1 MSQYHFKN
9 NESGNDSGLKK
20 QRVCR
25 FCTKNEEIDYKN
37 VQLLSKYINDRGK
50 IMPRK
55 VTGLCQK
62 HQKELARAIKT
73 ARQMALLAPVDK
85 TMR

>member
-1 MSQYHFKN
+1 MSQYHSKN
-9 NESGNDSGLKK
+9 SESGNDNGVKK

-25 FCTKNEEIDYKN
+25 FCAKNEEIDYKN

-62 HQKELARAIKT
+62 HQKDIARAIKT
-73 ARQMALLAPVDK
+73 ARQMALLSPVDE